1 MCVVHTVTDLFLV
14 CRLWKDIW
22 WSVGLEDLTMWV
34 DKLRALHDSE
44 SLSVV
49 WQVVISLHRVG
60 DLMILSKF
68 IWVVVRLPTVWESCI
83 VVCLLLLLVLFNVHV
98 YCCEVVYLRWLS
110 VYCSS
115 EDSEVDDTLVC
126 VIVLNRSH
134 SKDNS
139 LGMRPAITLM
149 FSAVVCQL
157 VQLACPQS
165 TLLSVCCIVAFLHYS
180 GVTTD
185 LRYCTHLSSSAVVW
199 GNSNCRAGEV
209 GIAS

>member
-1 MCVVHTVTDLFLV
+1 M
-14 CRLWKDIW
+14 
-22 WSVGLEDLTMWV
+22 
-34 DKLRALHDSE
+34 
-44 SLSVV
+44 
-49 WQVVISLHRVG
+49 
-60 DLMILSKF
+60 
-68 IWVVVRLPTVWESCI
+68 
-83 VVCLLLLLVLFNVHV
+83 
-98 YCCEVVYLRWLS
+98 
-110 VYCSS
+110 
-115 EDSEVDDTLVC
+115 DDTLVC
-126 VIVLNRSH
+126 AIVLNRSH

-209 GIAS
+209 GIAR